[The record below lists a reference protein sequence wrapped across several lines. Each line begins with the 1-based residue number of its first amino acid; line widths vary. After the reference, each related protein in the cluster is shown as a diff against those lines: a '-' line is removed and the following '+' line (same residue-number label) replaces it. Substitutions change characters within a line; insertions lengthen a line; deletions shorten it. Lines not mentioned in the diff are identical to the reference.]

1 MFLFCFTKILN
12 QAFCTT
18 HTFDSEVFLH
28 SWLLW
33 PTVRRLGDYSEL
45 TWHLSAPHKGISKR
59 TYLLK
64 PSKEGSPEFQAV
76 FSLLCRSFSL
86 SINPRLVI
94 MSSTLGSFANYVD
107 KILTFIDP
115 PDLPLVDIAL
125 VNVIMETLHNS
136 STIYIRSDTMKL
148 SLEKLN

>member
-1 MFLFCFTKILN
+1 M
-12 QAFCTT
+12 T
-18 HTFDSEVFLH
+18 HRFDSEVSLH

-94 MSSTLGSFANYVD
+94 MSSTLGSFANYID
-107 KILTFIDP
+107 KILTHRP
-115 PDLPLVDIAL
+115 
-125 VNVIMETLHNS
+125 TLS
-136 STIYIRSDTMKL
+136 
-148 SLEKLN
+148 